1 MGLTADAASLWLFPA
16 ILAVLVLAAAWI
28 GVRWYYS
35 EYLAS
40 LADVPL
46 FSSLGARQLRSL
58 ARAAAREE
66 LSPGARIISEGEH
79 ADGFYVLERGSA
91 TVTVRGETKATLG
104 PGGYFGEMA
113 VIDRGP
119 RSATITAASP
129 SSVLHLPSSA
139 FEALVRRDV
148 GIASAIETELVRRL
162 GETGTAPP
170 DAAGPT
176 GSLARLQALSRALR
190 GVRGVDWG
198 TATPARRSW
207 LRR

>member
-79 ADGFYVLERGSA
+79 AGRARERIGDGHRARGDE
-91 TVTVRGETKATLG
+91 G
-104 PGGYFGEMA
+104 
-113 VIDRGP
+113 
-119 RSATITAASP
+119 
-129 SSVLHLPSSA
+129 
-139 FEALVRRDV
+139 DV
-148 GIASAIETELVRRL
+148 G
-162 GETGTAPP
+162 
-170 DAAGPT
+170 
-176 GSLARLQALSRALR
+176 
-190 GVRGVDWG
+190 
-198 TATPARRSW
+198 ARRI
-207 LRR
+207 LR